1 MFNKLR
7 YTTCIT
13 EGLEGKPLSFMVA
26 MCRGM
31 DINIQGEDI
40 YINHLSLSHG
50 GWDACH
56 PVVAWDTM
64 ENYFPTNPRFNVD
77 QENPL
82 LYTFAGN
89 DWQGHLCQG
98 KGETKAIAMNRALV
112 LQKVGEKCDIP
123 DVLLKESEA

>member
-7 YTTCIT
+7 YTMCIT
-13 EGLEGKPLSFMVA
+13 ENLEGKPLSFMVA
-26 MCRGM
+26 VCRGM
-31 DINIQGEDI
+31 DISIQGFDI
-40 YINHLSLSHG
+40 YVNNLSLSG
-50 GWDACH
+50 DGWDACH

-64 ENYFPTNPRFNVD
+64 ENYFPNPRFNVD

-98 KGETKAIAMNRALV
+98 IGETKAIAMNRALV

-123 DVLLKESEA
+123 SVLLKEEV